1 MRVTLL
7 GTGGPRPDPD
17 RQGPATLVEADGF
30 RLLFDAG
37 RGVATQLAR
46 ADLTVEELDA
56 VFITHHHFDHIG
68 GLGDLLMA
76 AWNWGRRR
84 PLPVYGPPGTADVV
98 AALFENLYAA
108 DIRYRIREGEISGPL
123 IEHPSSLVEA
133 TDLDS
138 GTVELG
144 PVRIVVGR
152 VEHGEA
158 ALGLTDDEWVAVGY
172 RTETG
177 DRSVT
182 ISGDTAGGRDLA
194 RLARD
199 TDALVICCYL
209 AGQEIDSDQ
218 TRFLSEHVLAGAP
231 QVAEI
236 AVTSRCRHLV
246 LTHIRQKSPAL
257 IKAMVEDIGSR
268 FSGRITV
275 GQDLLALEV

>member
-1 MRVTLL
+1 M
-7 GTGGPRPDPD
+7 
-17 RQGPATLVEADGF
+17 
-30 RLLFDAG
+30 LFDAG

-84 PLPVYGPPGTADVV
+84 PLPVYGPSATADLVT
-98 AALFENLYAA
+98 ALFENLYAA
-108 DIRYRIREGEISGPL
+108 DIRFRIREGENEGRL
-123 IEHPSSLVEA
+123 IEHPSRLVAA
-133 TDLDS
+133 TDLKS

-144 PVRIVVGR
+144 SVRIVVGR
-152 VEHGEA
+152 VEHGET
-158 ALGLTDDEWVAVGY
+158 ALGLADGEWGAVGY
-172 RTETG
+172 RVETA

-182 ISGDTAGGRDLA
+182 ITGDTAGGRDLDP
-194 RLARD
+194 LARD
-199 TDALVICCYL
+199 ADALVICCYL
-209 AGQEIDSDQ
+209 AGPEINSDQ

-236 AVTSRCRHLV
+236 AVASGCRHLV

-257 IKAMVEDIGSR
+257 LETMVADIGSR

-275 GQDLLALEV
+275 GQDLLMFEV